1 MLMLQIIIRI
11 WRYRIMARNTANVIK
26 GVGAGLLTGILAG
39 AAGAVMLRD
48 NKKWMKK
55 SRKAMSAVQE
65 LVDGVRE
72 MLS

>member
-1 MLMLQIIIRI
+1 
-11 WRYRIMARNTANVIK
+11 MARNTANVIK

-48 NKKWMKK
+48 NKQWKKK

-65 LVDGVRE
+65 LVEGVRE